1 MNYKVGD
8 KVEISKTFNL
18 ADVKL
23 FAELSGDMNPVHLSK
38 DFAANTIFIKPI
50 VHGFLYSSMIS
61 ALLANELPGPG
72 SIYIHQEL
80 NFKLPVFHGEK
91 VTAKVQIEEIKP
103 EKSIFILKTECFKND
118 NEIVLTGKAIIKLLK

>member
-8 KVEISKTFNL
+8 KAEITKTFNL

-38 DFAANTIFIKPI
+38 EFAANTIFIKPI

>member
-8 KVEISKTFNL
+8 KAEITKTFNL

-38 DFAANTIFIKPI
+38 EFAANTIFIKPI

-91 VTAKVQIEEIKP
+91 VTAKFQIEEIKP
-103 EKSIFILKTECFKND
+103 EKSIFILKTVCFKND
-118 NEIVLTGKAIIKLLK
+118 NEIVLTGRAIVKLLK